1 MTVRRRG
8 AHWHYDFQI
17 EGVRYRNA
25 IPDAKTKSDATIAEI
40 KERARI
46 LEGRYEKRK
55 KAPTLKEF
63 WKEYLIWAKE
73 NKRSWRDDE
82 KRSKVLLD
90 KFGKLPLNG
99 ITQFAIEQFKRERL
113 KTKTN
118 RDNDRKPATV
128 NRELQ
133 LLSKILTLAIERG
146 HIQKNVCRSVR
157 KLAENNERYRYLTTE
172 EEAKLFDVLNDER
185 FDRLRPVVAVALQ
198 TGMRK
203 GELLSLEWRDV
214 DFSQKTIRVRAAK
227 TKTGVGRF
235 VPISET
241 AFLCLLELSLDKQS
255 DSVFNVRCVNRA
267 WYKALQLAE
276 LKDFHFHDLRHTTAT
291 RLAAAGADGF
301 LIAEILGHSN
311 LQTTKRYAHAGDER
325 KRNLLEKL
333 KPNVTKLSQS
343 A

>member
-1 MTVRRRG
+1 MTVRKRG

-25 IPDAKTKSDATIAEI
+25 IPEAKTKADATAAET
-40 KERARI
+40 KERAKV
-46 LEGRYEKRK
+46 LEGRFEKRIK
-55 KAPTLKEF
+55 PPLLKEF

-133 LLSKILTLAIERG
+133 LLSKILTLAMERG
-146 HIQKNVCRSVR
+146 HTSKNVCRSVK
-157 KLAENNERYRYLTTE
+157 KLPENNERHRYLTTE
-172 EEAKLFDVLNDER
+172 EEAKLFEVLQDER
-185 FDRLRPVVAVALQ
+185 FDRLRPVVTVALQ

-203 GELLSLEWRDV
+203 GELLKLEWRDI
-214 DFSQKTIRVRAAK
+214 DFHLKSIRVRK
-227 TKTGVGRF
+227 ENNKTGRERF
-235 VPISET
+235 VPMSET
-241 AFLCLLELSLDKQS
+241 CFLILSDLSIDRKHKKVFGLL
-255 DSVFNVRCVNRA
+255 CINRA
-267 WYKALQLAE
+267 WYAALKEAGLR
-276 LKDFHFHDLRHTTAT
+276 DFHFHDLRHTTAT

-301 LIAEILGHSN
+301 VIAEILGHSN

-325 KRNLLEKL
+325 KRTLLEKL
-333 KPNVTKLSQS
+333 KPTVTNLSQS